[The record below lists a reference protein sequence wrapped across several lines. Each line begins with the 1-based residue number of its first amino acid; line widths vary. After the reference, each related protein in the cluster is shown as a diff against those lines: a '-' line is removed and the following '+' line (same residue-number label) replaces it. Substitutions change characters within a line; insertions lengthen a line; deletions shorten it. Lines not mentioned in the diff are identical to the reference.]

1 MRVME
6 NANQLQSSVRR
17 LLKSIYE
24 EQKLKSKQ
32 IECVR
37 RHIAYIF
44 LLVFTVNATM
54 LSSEH
59 YSLLSCGTLR
69 SLEEI
74 PSSQLVLCDLL
85 PNACLYPL
93 LLPVLGELVFVYRS
107 DICLDNQPQV
117 ELEQRRR

>member
-54 LSSEH
+54 LSSKH

-69 SLEEI
+69 SLEEK
-74 PSSQLVLCDLL
+74 PSSQL
-85 PNACLYPL
+85 PNAFTNRYWVNLFSFTVATFAL
-93 LLPVLGELVFVYRS
+93 TTNHKWNWNNDGDR
-107 DICLDNQPQV
+107 
-117 ELEQRRR
+117 